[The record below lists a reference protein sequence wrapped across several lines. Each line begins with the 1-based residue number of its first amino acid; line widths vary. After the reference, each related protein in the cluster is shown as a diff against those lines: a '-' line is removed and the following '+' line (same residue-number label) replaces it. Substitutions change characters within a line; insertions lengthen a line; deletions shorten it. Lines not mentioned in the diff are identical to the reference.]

1 VMPSFLVFGGI
12 IYVLFF
18 SQYFQIKEVK
28 IFGVKTISEEAL
40 RKKVNAELSKKVYF
54 FIPQNNLFLFPAKKV
69 KTDFLKEFPKT
80 KNVFIKRGL
89 LNFLEIKVEEREM
102 AAIWCGLPNCFF
114 IDKDGVI
121 FEEAPSVDGSLI
133 FKIDGKS
140 RAEDIKLGD
149 RIFEPDFMNKIFDSK
164 KIFEDGLGVSFPSF
178 TVLEDNVLEANSS
191 FGWKIIFDSPS
202 DLGVQMEALKKIF
215 EEMKPEEKEV
225 LEYFNLRIE
234 GRIYYK

>member
-1 VMPSFLVFGGI
+1 MADLGGQAGSAQAD
-12 IYVLFF
+12 LADP
-18 SQYFQIKEVK
+18 EVEK
-28 IFGVKTISEEAL
+28 SHYGAGS
-40 RKKVNAELSKKVYF
+40 
-54 FIPQNNLFLFPAKKV
+54 PQS
-69 KTDFLKEFPKT
+69 
-80 KNVFIKRGL
+80 
-89 LNFLEIKVEEREM
+89 
-102 AAIWCGLPNCFF
+102 CFF

-140 RAEDIKLGD
+140 RAEDVKPGD
-149 RIFEPDFMNKIFDSK
+149 RIFESDFLDKIFDSK

-191 FGWKIIFDSPS
+191 FGWKIIFDSSS
-202 DLGVQMEALKKIF
+202 DLRAQMEALKKNF